1 MLDSLFTRHLFH
13 AVHNEQVQG
22 VRNESGTNPLNLVGP
37 GLELF
42 SLEALRDDRTL
53 SRFHGHTDN
62 LFLLFSFD
70 ELRYARN
77 GPSRANSGD
86 EHIDRTLRLFPD
98 LRTCGLEMNLGIC
111 RILELLRHKILP

>member
-13 AVHNEQVQG
+13 AVHNGQVQG

-53 SRFHGHTDN
+53 SRVHGHTDN

-70 ELRYARN
+70 ELRYTC
-77 GPSRANSGD
+77 NSPTRSNTGHK
-86 EHIDRTLRLFPD
+86 HIDGALRLIPD
-98 LRTCGLEMNLGIC
+98 LR
-111 RILELLRHKILP
+111 